1 MSILKQKRFWTEARA
16 DVRDHGYGVFLDDR
30 PVATPNKTP
39 LIMPTLKM
47 AKAAAAEWGAQDEK
61 IDPLTMPVTR
71 SANSAIDKVATQQ
84 PEVVSMLAEYGGSD
98 LLCYRAI
105 GPVELIARQA
115 AAWDPLLDW
124 AETEFGHRLTVGEG
138 VMHIAQDP
146 ALLSNFHAEVASFDN
161 FALTAVHD
169 LIAMSGSLV
178 IGLAV
183 TRGAITVQDA
193 WGASRIDEHWQIEQW
208 GEDDEATETESKKK
222 AAFEHAALFYN
233 LSLT

>member
-1 MSILKQKRFWTEARA
+1 MSILKQKRFWKEAKA
-16 DVRDHGYGVFLDDR
+16 EIRDHGFGVFLDGR

-47 AKAAAAEWGAQDEK
+47 AEASAAEWGAQDEK

-84 PEVVSMLAEYGGSD
+84 PEVAAMLAEYGGSD
-98 LLCYRAI
+98 LLCYRAV

-115 AAWDPLLDW
+115 AIWDPLLEW
-124 AETEFGHRLTVGEG
+124 AAGEFGARLNVGEG
-138 VMHIAQDP
+138 VMHIAQDQ

-161 FALTAVHD
+161 FALTALHD
-169 LIAMSGSLV
+169 LIAISGSLIV
-178 IGLAV
+178 GLAV
-183 TRGAITVQDA
+183 TREVLTVEDA
-193 WGASRIDEHWQIEQW
+193 WNLSRVDEHWQVEHW
-208 GEDDEATETESKKK
+208 GEDDEATATESKKK
-222 AAFEHAALFYN
+222 AAFEHAAFFYN

>member
-1 MSILKQKRFWTEARA
+1 MSILKQKRFWTEAKA
-16 DVRDHGYGVFLDDR
+16 DARDGGYGVFLDGR

-47 AKAAAAEWGAQDEK
+47 AEASAAEWGAQAEK

-71 SANSAIDKVATQQ
+71 SANSAIDKVATQH
-84 PEVVSMLAEYGGSD
+84 PEVVAMLAEYGGSD
-98 LLCYRAI
+98 LLCYRAV

-124 AETEFGHRLTVGEG
+124 AEGEFGSRLIVGEG

-161 FALTAVHD
+161 FTLTAVHD
-169 LIAMSGSLV
+169 LIAISGSLL
-178 IGLAV
+178 IALGV
-183 TRGAITVQDA
+183 TRGHLSVEDA
-193 WGASRIDEHWQIEQW
+193 WAASRIDEH
-208 GEDDEATETESKKK
+208 
-222 AAFEHAALFYN
+222 
-233 LSLT
+233 